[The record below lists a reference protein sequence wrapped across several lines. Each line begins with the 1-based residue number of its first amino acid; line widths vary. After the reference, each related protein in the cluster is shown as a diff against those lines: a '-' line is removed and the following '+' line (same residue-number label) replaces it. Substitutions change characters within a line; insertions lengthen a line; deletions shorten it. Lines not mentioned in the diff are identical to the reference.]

1 MRLGVER
8 PTIGPARPALT
19 SSSLAALRDK
29 GVPRPVTT
37 QPKRKLGELLVEQ
50 KLLTSAQLEQALAAQ
65 GVSLLPLG
73 STLIK
78 QGTVSEQDIARAL
91 SSQLGVPAVDLG
103 ASTIATDVL
112 AVMPLEVAAAHRVL
126 PMAVTGGAVLNVAI
140 ANPLD
145 QTLLDEISFASGR
158 ATLPFV
164 VPRCALEEAIR
175 NAYAA
180 KARGETFWRGP
191 RSPSAGVHLEV
202 IQPPPPMPPPL
213 PAAPSEI
220 QESSLNTFPAPPT
233 PRPRAA
239 GDKPRV
245 LAVDDEADIL
255 DIIDKALSHRGLE
268 VIRAMRGREA
278 LDALR
283 TSQPDL
289 VLLDAM
295 LPEIHGFEI
304 CRQIKQSAQY
314 QHVPVVIISAI
325 YTGWNFIQDVK
336 RIYGADDYIA
346 KPFKVMELVHRVED
360 MLQKAKGRPKS
371 PDMAQATKKAAV
383 ELRHAAE
390 AFKAGQIE
398 ATLEAAQRAVN
409 ADPFDARAHFLN
421 ATAFERA
428 GRFYEAISAYE
439 RVVELAPGQFNALK
453 NLAALFE
460 RQGFKAKAAE
470 MWLRALEQSPSEPVR
485 QTIKAHL
492 LGLL

>member
-1 MRLGVER
+1 M
-8 PTIGPARPALT
+8 
-19 SSSLAALRDK
+19 
-29 GVPRPVTT
+29 TT
-37 QPKRKLGELLVEQ
+37 QPKRKIGELLVEQ
-50 KLLTSAQLEQALAAQ
+50 KLITSAQLEQALAAQ

-78 QGTVSEQDIARAL
+78 LGLVSEQDVAKVL
-91 SSQLGVPAVDLG
+91 SSQLGVPALDLG

-112 AVMPLEVAAAHRVL
+112 AVMPVEVASAHRVL

-145 QTLLDEISFASGR
+145 QTLLDEIAFASGR

-164 VPRCALEEAIR
+164 VPRIALEEGIKQ
-175 NAYAA
+175 AYAA
-180 KARGETFWRGP
+180 KAKGETFWRGP
-191 RSPSAGVHLEV
+191 RATSATVHLEV
-202 IQPPPPMPPPL
+202 IQPPPPLPPPL
-213 PAAPSEI
+213 PASATPEMSDPGL
-220 QESSLNTFPAPPT
+220 STFPAPP
-233 PRPRAA
+233 PLRPRAA

-245 LAVDDEADIL
+245 LAVDDEHDIL
-255 DIIDKALSHRGLE
+255 EIIDRALSHRGME
-268 VIRAMRGREA
+268 VVRAMRGREA

-283 TSQPDL
+283 SSQPDL

-314 QHVPVVIISAI
+314 QHVPVMIISAI

-336 RIYGADDYIA
+336 RIYGADEYIA

-360 MLQKAKGRPKS
+360 LLQKAKGRPKS
-371 PDMAQATKKAAV
+371 PDVAQATKKAAL
-383 ELRHAAE
+383 ELRQAAE

-421 ATAFERA
+421 ATALERA

-470 MWLRALEQSPSEPVR
+470 MWLRALEQSPNEPVR

-492 LGLL
+492 LELL